1 MSATL
6 TIRLDSDLKQKLSG
20 LADATQRSKSYLAAK
35 AIQEFVE
42 LNEWQVQE
50 IKTAVAEADKGEF
63 ASDQLVAETFAK
75 WGVSE
80 G

>member
-6 TIRLDSDLKQKLSG
+6 TIRLDSDLKQKLEH
-20 LADATQRSKSYLAAK
+20 LAAAMQRSKSYLAAK
-35 AIQEFVE
+35 AIQDFVE

-50 IKTAVAEADKGEF
+50 IKEAIAEANKGDF
-63 ASDQLVAETFAK
+63 ASDELVAETFAK

-80 G
+80 N